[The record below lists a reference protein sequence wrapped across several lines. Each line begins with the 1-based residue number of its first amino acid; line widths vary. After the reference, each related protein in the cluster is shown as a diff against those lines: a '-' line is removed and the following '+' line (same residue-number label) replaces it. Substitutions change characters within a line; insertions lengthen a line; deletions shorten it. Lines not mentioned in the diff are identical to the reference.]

1 MNSRPSVLLAVFVV
15 GVAVGAAA
23 SYAILSFRQQ
33 EHAAHLA
40 AETASAAAAAA
51 QVDELTDSLA
61 SAERL
66 RAALEQDNLTLGK
79 RVQELMQQAASST
92 PVAAAVPAAR
102 KRPANP
108 FAAMFGGD
116 DADGTNQISQAMQ
129 GMMQAA
135 LKNQIEGK
143 LSLMKSRL
151 NLTPEQEASI
161 RALLEKQMG
170 AGVEMAQKMMA
181 GETSME
187 DLAAAQQAQLTPD
200 QKLEDLL
207 TPEQL
212 PLYESLQVE
221 ERQNQARLVANAE
234 MLQMQN
240 TLGLTQEQQD
250 QVFQVLYQQ
259 TEQQLNPETFR
270 NTTTAFSFRDT
281 LDRKVEALRPVLNP
295 GQLQRYREMQEQQ
308 LKLIEAFAP
317 AAGAGGDA
325 VIPNVQVLTTP

>member
-1 MNSRPSVLLAVFVV
+1 MNSRPIVLLAVFVV
-15 GVAVGAAA
+15 GIAVGAAG
-23 SYAILSFRQQ
+23 SYAVLSGRQQ
-33 EHAAHLA
+33 DVAERLA
-40 AETASAAAAAA
+40 AETAANTARA
-51 QVDELTDSLA
+51 DELRDSLA
-61 SAERL
+61 NAERL
-66 RAALEQDNLTLGK
+66 RSSLEQDNLTLGK
-79 RVQELMQQAASST
+79 RVQELMRQVASNT

-116 DADGTNQISQAMQ
+116 DEGGTNQISQAMQ

-135 LKNQIEGK
+135 IKNQIEGK

-181 GETSME
+181 GDASME
-187 DLAAAQQAQLTPD
+187 ELAAAQQAQVTPD
-200 QKLEDLL
+200 QKIEDLL

-212 PLYESLQVE
+212 PLYEALQGE

-234 MLQMQN
+234 MLQMQGA
-240 TLGLTQEQQD
+240 LGLTQEQQD

-270 NTTTAFSFRDT
+270 DATTPFSFRDT
-281 LDRKVEALRPVLNP
+281 LDRKIEALRPVLNP

-317 AAGAGGDA
+317 AAGTGGDA
-325 VIPNVQVLTTP
+325 VIPNVQILTPP